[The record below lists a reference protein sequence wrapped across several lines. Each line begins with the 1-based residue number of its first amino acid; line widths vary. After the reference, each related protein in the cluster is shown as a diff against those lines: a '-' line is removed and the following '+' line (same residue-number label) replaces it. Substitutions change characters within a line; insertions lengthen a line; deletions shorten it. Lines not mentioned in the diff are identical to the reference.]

1 MISEQSAVDSQQ
13 SAVISEV
20 MTEDME
26 GGSGG
31 TSFLDFES
39 YRV

>member
-1 MISEQSAVDSQQ
+1 MIGCWQSTLE
-13 SAVISEV
+13 VILVSVTEV
-20 MTEDME
+20 IE
-26 GGSGG
+26 GECGG